1 MKIIIKKLLDFFDYF
16 TQAKILGIL
25 KNQLELEKPIIL
37 IDVGAH
43 KGEYIFSIS
52 KNFLIKKIYAFEPN
66 FDIYKILEKNTNQ
79 IKDISIFNYG
89 ISDKDGNVSFY
100 RNIESSSSSILMI
113 LNFVFLKK
121 KSIKFAPTNPAP
133 PVTTIILFFTIL
145 SYLNLI
151 NTLQLY

>member
-66 FDIYKILEKNTNQ
+66 FDIYKILEKIL
-79 IKDISIFNYG
+79 IKLKIYQYSI
-89 ISDKDGNVSFY
+89 
-100 RNIESSSSSILMI
+100 M
-113 LNFVFLKK
+113 VFL
-121 KSIKFAPTNPAP
+121 IKMEMC
-133 PVTTIILFFTIL
+133 LFIEIL
-145 SYLNLI
+145 SHHLHQLI
-151 NTLQLY
+151 T